1 MSDIVH
7 ETIKGKIQSQFL
19 PLSQALSRGRTAAQS
34 RDAVF
39 ASFVTIPQSRR
50 KPFRRPRDRPLL
62 ALLSIPHR
70 LCAS

>member
-7 ETIKGKIQSQFL
+7 ETIKGKMQSQFL
-19 PLSQALSRGRTAAQS
+19 RLFQALSRGRTAAQS

-39 ASFVTIPQSRR
+39 ASFVTIPNL
-50 KPFRRPRDRPLL
+50 DENLL
-62 ALLSIPHR
+62 VAPKTVLYFALLSVPHR